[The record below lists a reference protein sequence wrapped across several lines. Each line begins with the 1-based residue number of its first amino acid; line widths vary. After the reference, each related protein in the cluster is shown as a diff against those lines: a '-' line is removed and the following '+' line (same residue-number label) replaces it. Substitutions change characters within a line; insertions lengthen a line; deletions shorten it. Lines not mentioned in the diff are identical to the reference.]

1 MHTINEQ
8 VIELILSIM
17 LIIFPKDTPIMNIKI
32 DKLKINN
39 PIYEKGSINNN
50 IDKNVIILDESDYP
64 DKQNGTVLIGA
75 HSGTAKESYFKNLNK
90 LVVGDT
96 IKLTYKELISYRL
109 LQLTYKDKLYTYKVD
124 KISKDNKDGKISI
137 TYENKENRLVLFTCY
152 PKDKNNYLIVSSYLS
167 N

>member
-8 VIELILSIM
+8 VVELILSIM

-32 DKLKINN
+32 DKRKINN

-90 LVVGDT
+90 LVIGDV
-96 IKLTYKELISYRL
+96 IKLIYR
-109 LQLTYKDKLYTYKVD
+109 DKLYTYKVD

-137 TYENKENRLVLFTCY
+137 NYKNKKNRLVLFTCY

>member
-8 VIELILSIM
+8 VVELILSIM

-90 LVVGDT
+90 LVIGDV
-96 IKLTYKELISYRL
+96 IKLTYR
-109 LQLTYKDKLYTYKVD
+109 DKLYKYKVD

-137 TYENKENRLVLFTCY
+137 NYENKKNRLVLFTCY

>member
-96 IKLTYKELISYRL
+96 IKLTYK
-109 LQLTYKDKLYTYKVD
+109 DKLYTYKVD

>member
-8 VIELILSIM
+8 VVELILSIM
-17 LIIFPKDTPIMNIKI
+17 LIIFPKDTPIMNIRI

-90 LVVGDT
+90 LVIGDV
-96 IKLTYKELISYRL
+96 IKLTYR
-109 LQLTYKDKLYTYKVD
+109 DKLYTYKVD

-137 TYENKENRLVLFTCY
+137 NYENKKNRLVLFTCY

>member
-8 VIELILSIM
+8 VVELILSIM
-17 LIIFPKDTPIMNIKI
+17 LIIFPKDTPIMNIRI

-64 DKQNGTVLIGA
+64 DNQNGTVLIGA

-90 LVVGDT
+90 LVIGDV
-96 IKLTYKELISYRL
+96 IKLTYR
-109 LQLTYKDKLYTYKVD
+109 DKLYTYKVD

-137 TYENKENRLVLFTCY
+137 NYENKKNRLVLFTCY

>member
-8 VIELILSIM
+8 VVELILSIM

-50 IDKNVIILDESDYP
+50 IDKNVIILDQSDYP

-90 LVVGDT
+90 LVIGDV
-96 IKLTYKELISYRL
+96 IKLTYR
-109 LQLTYKDKLYTYKVD
+109 DKLYTYKVD

-137 TYENKENRLVLFTCY
+137 NYENKKNRLVLFTCY

>member
-8 VIELILSIM
+8 VVELILSIM

-90 LVVGDT
+90 LVIGDV
-96 IKLTYKELISYRL
+96 IKLTYR
-109 LQLTYKDKLYTYKVD
+109 DKLYTYKVD

-137 TYENKENRLVLFTCY
+137 NYENKKNRLVLFTCY